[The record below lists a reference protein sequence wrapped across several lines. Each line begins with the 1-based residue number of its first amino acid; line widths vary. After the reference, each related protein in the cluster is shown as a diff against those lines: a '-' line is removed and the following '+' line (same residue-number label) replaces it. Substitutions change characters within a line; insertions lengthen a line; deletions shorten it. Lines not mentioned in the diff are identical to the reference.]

1 MYNIINKYEIRETF
15 SEDFLDNLSDKIM
28 DKVLEDENILKK
40 EDTLVG
46 GTAFH
51 DIKFE
56 NTSMTNVWVDYIV
69 IVTQKNGE
77 GDLNVI
83 FERIIIY
90 DEIPDQVLDAINQH
104 KNIDKII
111 EDNVFDDRLSV
122 LIEERKK
129 KFIAKFEYLDDKKTT
144 LTDEYHTINIFLLD
158 EEANPQIVKYKNRQ
172 KFIEIANWDL
182 TLDYKSFCEIQNYL
196 GDYIDGNML
205 SIIHYV
211 TNPPELTEKI
221 DPRVFAMFVLQY
233 REWLLKTYDIKE
245 IYVN

>member
-1 MYNIINKYEIRETF
+1 MYNIINKFEIRETF
-15 SEDFLDNLSDKIM
+15 SEDFLDNLSEKIIDKIM
-28 DKVLEDENILKK
+28 EDENILKK
-40 EDTLVG
+40 EDALVG

-51 DIKFE
+51 DVKFE
-56 NTSMTNVWVDYIV
+56 NTSMTNVWVDYM
-69 IVTQKNGE
+69 VTIKHKNNK
-77 GDLNVI
+77 GDLNVT

-111 EDNVFDDRLSV
+111 ENNIFDERLSV
-122 LIEERKK
+122 LMEERIN
-129 KFIAKFEYLDDKKTT
+129 KFKAKFESVEDKKTT
-144 LTDEYHTINIFLLD
+144 LTDEYYTINIFLLD
-158 EEANPQIVKYKNRQ
+158 EEANPQIVKYKNGK
-172 KFIEIANWDL
+172 KFIEIENWGL
-182 TLDYKSFCEIQNYL
+182 TLNHSDFNDIQNYL

-211 TNPPELTEKI
+211 TNPPELTNNV
-221 DPRVFAMFVLQY
+221 DSRLFAMFVLQY